1 MHCPSCGQEQVSA
14 NTKFCSRCG
23 FQLDLVGELLANG
36 GFLPQLAQLAGNK
49 SFFNKKNGVMFA
61 VLWFF
66 FFVFFLTPIGGIID
80 SEEMAAISAVTGIF
94 GSILILIFSLAFLP
108 SSKAAAATRFVS
120 PDSIP
125 RGLYGKPQQQQ
136 LPPEQFQPANV
147 YTAPQGNWRAPD
159 TGELATPG
167 TVTENTTKLLSKEE
181 NR

>member
-14 NTKFCSRCG
+14 NTKFCSKCG
-23 FQLDLVGELLANG
+23 FPLDIVAELLANG

-49 SFFNKKNGVMFA
+49 TLFNKKNGVMFA

-66 FFVFFLTPIGGIID
+66 FFVLFLTPVWGILNV
-80 SEEMAAISAVTGIF
+80 EELAAISAVTGVF

-120 PDSIP
+120 PQNIP
-125 RGLYGKPQQQQ
+125 HGLYGNPQQQQ
-136 LPPEQFQPANV
+136 LPPEQSIPASA
-147 YTAPQGNWRAPD
+147 YTAPQGSWRAPD
-159 TGELATPG
+159 TGELVTPG
-167 TVTENTTKLLSKEE
+167 TVTEGTTKLLSKEE

>member
-23 FQLDLVGELLANG
+23 FQLDLVAELLANG
-36 GFLPQLAQLAGNK
+36 GFLPQLAQLAGKK

-66 FFVFFLTPIGGIID
+66 FFVMFLTPVWGILD
-80 SEEMAAISAVTGIF
+80 VEELAAISAVTGIF

-108 SSKAAAATRFVS
+108 SSKVAAATRVVS

-147 YTAPQGNWRAPD
+147 YTAPAGNWRAPD
-159 TGELATPG
+159 TGELVTPG
-167 TVTENTTKLLSKEE
+167 TVTEGTTKLLSKEE